1 MHPNNDDTIFVNIMT
16 ILFSR
21 LMNFKLYDTD
31 KLIVSKNAFFL
42 RSDVQ
47 KKRK

>member
-1 MHPNNDDTIFVNIMT
+1 MHPNNTIFINIMT

-21 LMNFKLYDTD
+21 LMNFKLDDTD
-31 KLIVSKNAFFL
+31 KLFVSKNAFFL